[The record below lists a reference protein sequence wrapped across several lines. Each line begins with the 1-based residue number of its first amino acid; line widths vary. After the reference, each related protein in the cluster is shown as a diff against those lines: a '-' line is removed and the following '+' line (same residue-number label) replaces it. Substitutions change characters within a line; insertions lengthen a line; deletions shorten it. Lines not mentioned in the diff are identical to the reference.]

1 MSSVYFSTEVCAVP
15 SQNIIPETRTEGS
28 EGMGIDN
35 VNGKQKK
42 KTQTKQKELQSQAL
56 KSLKKKQL
64 LPYSLSQRNT
74 AEHLSS

>member
-42 KTQTKQKELQSQAL
+42 TPNKTKKTSVSGSQVSEKKAAVAIFPLPTK
-56 KSLKKKQL
+56 
-64 LPYSLSQRNT
+64 YS
-74 AEHLSS
+74 